1 MTPFNIRPLIL
12 LLKKNKEMIN
22 ELTRLIYE
30 HSKFSTETFGS
41 NRNPIGPLKHLLKE
55 VQEVIDE
62 PSDSEEFADCLL
74 LFIDAIRLNGHT
86 FEDIIYAAFKKL
98 EKNRNREWPP
108 LNSEGYSEHKKS

>member
-1 MTPFNIRPLIL
+1 
-12 LLKKNKEMIN
+12 LKKNKEMIN

-62 PSDSEEFADCLL
+62 P
-74 LFIDAIRLNGHT
+74 
-86 FEDIIYAAFKKL
+86 
-98 EKNRNREWPP
+98 
-108 LNSEGYSEHKKS
+108 